1 MDDTMSTLTKMT
13 RTVKKL
19 EVPRPLKSTT
29 SSAHNRNSVL
39 DVKINSVDDL
49 IVLTEAVAYQMMQ
62 GNYDRALQSN
72 VATMYSNL
80 KLYGA
85 QLEALYKDFLDRYF
99 VVFRNGSQDER
110 LDKKTRLHLLE
121 LIELRAKLWQG
132 SDYMSQYYRHR
143 GTHAEPLLVP
153 TMEGS
158 GSGGSVSPT
167 LAAPAEPPSLL
178 GPGEIIKPSG
188 KFPKP
193 TKIPGKNYSKDE
205 VVIRNADSGKVM
217 GIKGRRVHMI
227 EELSDTIIS
236 FQRVSPGA
244 KERLV
249 QITGPNE
256 ENVNHAKHL
265 IGDTI
270 RRNASPVRLDG
281 AMDAL
286 PGAALAGSRASLDS
300 NGSDDAPRAREK
312 SPHNA
317 RALLHSYSTNDA
329 ALGEYKYTVTFGQH
343 SIKITGLNL
352 DLVKT
357 AKLVLDEYF
366 ESAGALEA
374 MGAGSG
380 DFFTLSQ
387 RPAAALLLRDDAA
400 LNGADDDVFLND
412 DNAGRVAIGGGVA
425 ECGVCVTLCCAACGG
440 ETDATPRRPR
450 FSRATSIDKKEGAAS
465 GARQTY
471 SYETL
476 VQYADSPLSKLPPS
490 GLAAFPA
497 ELARKVTLGG
507 RRPAPPAPRVLTPFR
522 SCLDFDSA
530 SYLKKVRA
538 AGGTTVAA
546 VDAPDSPEP

>member
-167 LAAPAEPPSLL
+167 LAAPAEPPALL

-205 VVIRNADSGKVM
+205 VVIRNADSGKV
-217 GIKGRRVHMI
+217 
-227 EELSDTIIS
+227 
-236 FQRVSPGA
+236 SPGA

-270 RRNASPVRLDG
+270 RRNASPVRLEG
-281 AMDAL
+281 AD
-286 PGAALAGSRASLDS
+286 AALAGSRASLDS
-300 NGSDDAPRAREK
+300 AGSDDAPRQREK

-317 RALLHSYSTNDA
+317 RALLHSLSTNDA

-400 LNGADDDVFLND
+400 LNGADDDVFAPPD
-412 DNAGRVAIGGGVA
+412 
-425 ECGVCVTLCCAACGG
+425 EHAAADC
-440 ETDATPRRPR
+440 DAAPRRPR
-450 FSRATSIDKKEGAAS
+450 FSRATSIDKNQGGAS
-465 GARQTY
+465 GSRQTY
-471 SYETL
+471 TYETL

-497 ELARKVTLGG
+497 ELARK
-507 RRPAPPAPRVLTPFR
+507 
-522 SCLDFDSA
+522 SCLEFDSA

-546 VDAPDSPEP
+546 VDAPDSPEPE

>member
-1 MDDTMSTLTKMT
+1 MDDNMSTLTKMT

-29 SSAHNRNSVL
+29 NTALNRNSVL

-49 IVLTEAVAYQMMQ
+49 IALTEAVAFQMMQ
-62 GNYDRALQSN
+62 GNFDRALSSN
-72 VATMYSNL
+72 VATMYANL

-121 LIELRAKLWQG
+121 LIELRAKTWQG

-153 TMEGS
+153 TMEGP
-158 GSGGSVSPT
+158 GVGGTSPP
-167 LAAPAEPPSLL
+167 LAAPADPPALL
-178 GPGEIIKPSG
+178 QPGELIKPSG

-270 RRNASPVRLDG
+270 RRNASPVRLE
-281 AMDAL
+281 
-286 PGAALAGSRASLDS
+286 GAAEGGRGSRASDS
-300 NGSDDAPRAREK
+300 DHDDDQPREK
-312 SPHNA
+312 SPHNSA
-317 RALLHSYSTNDA
+317 RALLHSFSTNDA

-343 SIKITGLNL
+343 SVKITGTNL

-366 ESAGALEA
+366 ESVGAVEA
-374 MGAGSG
+374 GAGSG

-387 RPAAALLLRDDAA
+387 RPGAALLLDDQ
-400 LNGADDDVFLND
+400 LNGNDDDVFAPSND
-412 DNAGRVAIGGGVA
+412 
-425 ECGVCVTLCCAACGG
+425 AAD
-440 ETDATPRRPR
+440 EAPRRPR
-450 FSRATSIDKKEGAAS
+450 FSRATSTDKGQGGS
-465 GARQTY
+465 GQRQVYT
-471 SYETL
+471 YETL
-476 VQYADSPLSKLPPS
+476 LQYADSPLSKLPPP

-497 ELARKVTLGG
+497 ELARK
-507 RRPAPPAPRVLTPFR
+507 
-522 SCLDFDSA
+522 SCLEFDSA
-530 SYLKKVRA
+530 SYLKKVRLAAAA
-538 AGGTTVAA
+538 AGTNVAE
-546 VDAPDSPEP
+546 DAPDSPEPE

>member
-1 MDDTMSTLTKMT
+1 MSTLTKMT

-62 GNYDRALQSN
+62 GNFDRALQSN

-121 LIELRAKLWQG
+121 LIELRAKHWQG

-158 GSGGSVSPT
+158 GGGGAASPT
-167 LAAPAEPPSLL
+167 LAAPAEPPTLL
-178 GPGEIIKPSG
+178 GPGELIKPSG

-270 RRNASPVRLDG
+270 RRNASPVRLEG
-281 AMDAL
+281 AL
-286 PGAALAGSRASLDS
+286 EGGALATSRASLDS
-300 NGSDDAPRAREK
+300 AGSDERPREK
-312 SPHNA
+312 SPHNNS
-317 RALLHSYSTNDA
+317 RALLHSFSTNDA
-329 ALGEYKYTVTFGQH
+329 ALGEYKYTVTFGDH
-343 SIKITGLNL
+343 SIKITGNNL
-352 DLVKT
+352 DLVKWSYNSCPVHRRRRSWCWTSTSRAPERWRRWRWGRATSSRCRSGPPPRCCCGTTPRST
-357 AKLVLDEYF
+357 APTTTC
-366 ESAGALEA
+366 S
-374 MGAGSG
+374 
-380 DFFTLSQ
+380 
-387 RPAAALLLRDDAA
+387 RR
-400 LNGADDDVFLND
+400 
-412 DNAGRVAIGGGVA
+412 
-425 ECGVCVTLCCAACGG
+425 
-440 ETDATPRRPR
+440 PRRPTTT
-450 FSRATSIDKKEGAAS
+450 ATKPNPHLIISQRTKRVHVVCAVAG

-476 VQYADSPLSKLPPS
+476 VQYADSPLSKLPPA
-490 GLAAFPA
+490 GLAAFPP
-497 ELARKVTLGG
+497 ELARK
-507 RRPAPPAPRVLTPFR
+507 
-522 SCLDFDSA
+522 SCLEFDSV
-530 SYLKKVRA
+530 SYLKKVRSA
-538 AGGTTVAA
+538 AGVCLGL
-546 VDAPDSPEP
+546 DAPDSPEPE

>member
-1 MDDTMSTLTKMT
+1 MSTLTKMT

-29 SSAHNRNSVL
+29 SSAHNRNSLL

-158 GSGGSVSPT
+158 GTGGSVSPT
-167 LAAPAEPPSLL
+167 LAAPAEPPTLL
-178 GPGEIIKPSG
+178 GPGEVIKPSG

-205 VVIRNADSGKVM
+205 VVIRNADSGK
-217 GIKGRRVHMI
+217 
-227 EELSDTIIS
+227 
-236 FQRVSPGA
+236 VSPGA

-270 RRNASPVRLDG
+270 RRNASPVRLEG
-281 AMDAL
+281 
-286 PGAALAGSRASLDS
+286 GNEAALGASRASLDS
-300 NGSDDAPRAREK
+300 NGSDDAPRPREK
-312 SPHNA
+312 SPHNS
-317 RALLHSYSTNDA
+317 RALLHSFSTNDA

-343 SIKITGLNL
+343 SIKITGNNL

-387 RPAAALLLRDDAA
+387 RPGAALLLRDDDE
-400 LNGADDDVFLND
+400 LNGDDDDVFH
-412 DNAGRVAIGGGVA
+412 AQQEQG
-425 ECGVCVTLCCAACGG
+425 EVT
-440 ETDATPRRPR
+440 
-450 FSRATSIDKKEGAAS
+450 TS
-465 GARQTY
+465 
-471 SYETL
+471 
-476 VQYADSPLSKLPPS
+476 
-490 GLAAFPA
+490 
-497 ELARKVTLGG
+497 
-507 RRPAPPAPRVLTPFR
+507 
-522 SCLDFDSA
+522 
-530 SYLKKVRA
+530 
-538 AGGTTVAA
+538 
-546 VDAPDSPEP
+546 

>member
-1 MDDTMSTLTKMT
+1 MSTLTKMT

-412 DNAGRVAIGGGVA
+412 DNAG
-425 ECGVCVTLCCAACGG
+425 
-440 ETDATPRRPR
+440 
-450 FSRATSIDKKEGAAS
+450 AAS

-497 ELARKVTLGG
+497 ELARK
-507 RRPAPPAPRVLTPFR
+507 

-546 VDAPDSPEP
+546 VDAPDSPEPE

>member
-1 MDDTMSTLTKMT
+1 MQQPAVAMDDTMSTVTKMT

-49 IVLTEAVAYQMMQ
+49 IVLTEAVAYEMMQ

-72 VATMYSNL
+72 VSTMYSNL

-121 LIELRAKLWQG
+121 LIELRAKHWQT

-153 TMEGS
+153 TMEGA
-158 GSGGSVSPT
+158 GGSVSPT
-167 LAAPAEPPSLL
+167 LATPPEPPALL
-178 GPGEIIKPSG
+178 QPGEVIKPSG

-270 RRNASPVRLDG
+270 RRNASPVRLEG
-281 AMDAL
+281 ALEA
-286 PGAALAGSRASLDS
+286 GAATDD
-300 NGSDDAPRAREK
+300 NGDDADDEPRAREK
-312 SPHNA
+312 SPHSN
-317 RALLHSYSTNDA
+317 RALLHSFSTNDA

-343 SIKITGLNL
+343 SIKITGQNL

-366 ESAGALEA
+366 ESSGALEA
-374 MGAGSG
+374 WGAGSG

-387 RPAAALLLRDDAA
+387 RPQAALLLRADPE
-400 LNGADDDVFLND
+400 LNGDRDDVFAPPLPAAAHDEPAAD
-412 DNAGRVAIGGGVA
+412 DAV
-425 ECGVCVTLCCAACGG
+425 
-440 ETDATPRRPR
+440 PRRPR
-450 FSRATSIDKKEGAAS
+450 FSRAASTDKNQGPGGCGA
-465 GARQTY
+465 GAVPRQTY
-471 SYETL
+471 TYETL
-476 VQYADSPLSKLPPS
+476 VQYADSPLSKLPPA
-490 GLAAFPA
+490 GLAAFPP
-497 ELARKVTLGG
+497 ELARKPEGAGAGAG
-507 RRPAPPAPRVLTPFR
+507 RG
-522 SCLDFDSA
+522 D
-530 SYLKKVRA
+530 A
-538 AGGTTVAA
+538 AY
-546 VDAPDSPEP
+546 

>member
-1 MDDTMSTLTKMT
+1 MSTLTKMT

-39 DVKINSVDDL
+39 DVKINSADDL

-85 QLEALYKDFLDRYF
+85 QLESLYKDFLDRYF

-158 GSGGSVSPT
+158 GTGGSVSPT
-167 LAAPAEPPSLL
+167 LAAPAEPPTLL
-178 GPGEIIKPSG
+178 GPGEVIKPSG

-270 RRNASPVRLDG
+270 RRNASPVRLEG
-281 AMDAL
+281 AE
-286 PGAALAGSRASLDS
+286 AALRASRASLDS
-300 NGSDDAPRAREK
+300 TGSDDAPRAREK
-312 SPHNA
+312 SPHNNS
-317 RALLHSYSTNDA
+317 RALLHSFSTNDA

-343 SIKITGLNL
+343 SIKITGNNL

-374 MGAGSG
+374 LGAGSG

-387 RPAAALLLRDDAA
+387 RPGAALLLRDDAA
-400 LNGADDDVFLND
+400 LNGADDDVFLHQD
-412 DNAGRVAIGGGVA
+412 AD
-425 ECGVCVTLCCAACGG
+425 AAAAADG
-440 ETDATPRRPR
+440 DATPRRPR
-450 FSRATSIDKKEGAAS
+450 FSRAASTDKHQGGGP

-471 SYETL
+471 TYETL
-476 VQYADSPLSKLPPS
+476 VQYADSPLSKLPPA
-490 GLAAFPA
+490 GLAGFPP
-497 ELARKVTLGG
+497 ELARK
-507 RRPAPPAPRVLTPFR
+507 
-522 SCLDFDSA
+522 SCLEFDSA

-538 AGGTTVAA
+538 AAGTTVAS
-546 VDAPDSPEP
+546 VDAPDSPEPE

>member
-1 MDDTMSTLTKMT
+1 MSTLTKMT

-29 SSAHNRNSVL
+29 NTALNRNSVL

-49 IVLTEAVAYQMMQ
+49 IALTEAVAFQMMQ
-62 GNYDRALQSN
+62 GNFDRALSSN
-72 VATMYSNL
+72 VATMYANL

-121 LIELRAKLWQG
+121 LIELRAKTWQG

-153 TMEGS
+153 TMEGP
-158 GSGGSVSPT
+158 GVGGTSPP
-167 LAAPAEPPSLL
+167 LAAPADPPALL
-178 GPGEIIKPSG
+178 QPGELIKPSG

-205 VVIRNADSGKVM
+205 VVIRNADSGK
-217 GIKGRRVHMI
+217 
-227 EELSDTIIS
+227 
-236 FQRVSPGA
+236 VSPGA

-270 RRNASPVRLDG
+270 RRNASPVRLE
-281 AMDAL
+281 
-286 PGAALAGSRASLDS
+286 GAAEGGRGSRASDS
-300 NGSDDAPRAREK
+300 DHDDDQPREK
-312 SPHNA
+312 SPHNSA
-317 RALLHSYSTNDA
+317 RALLHSFSTNDA

-343 SIKITGLNL
+343 SVKITGTNL

-366 ESAGALEA
+366 ESVGAVEA
-374 MGAGSG
+374 GAGSG

-387 RPAAALLLRDDAA
+387 RPGAALLLDDQ
-400 LNGADDDVFLND
+400 LNGNDDDVFAPSND
-412 DNAGRVAIGGGVA
+412 
-425 ECGVCVTLCCAACGG
+425 AAD
-440 ETDATPRRPR
+440 EAPRRPR
-450 FSRATSIDKKEGAAS
+450 FSRATSTDKGQGGS
-465 GARQTY
+465 GQRQVYT
-471 SYETL
+471 YETL
-476 VQYADSPLSKLPPS
+476 LQYADSPLSKLPPP

-497 ELARKVTLGG
+497 ELARK
-507 RRPAPPAPRVLTPFR
+507 
-522 SCLDFDSA
+522 SCLEFDSA
-530 SYLKKVRA
+530 SYLKKVRLAAAA
-538 AGGTTVAA
+538 AGTNVAE
-546 VDAPDSPEP
+546 DAPDSPEPE

>member
-1 MDDTMSTLTKMT
+1 MSTLTKMT

-29 SSAHNRNSVL
+29 SSALNRNSVL

-62 GNYDRALQSN
+62 GNFDRVLQSN
-72 VATMYSNL
+72 VSTMYSNL

-85 QLEALYKDFLDRYF
+85 QLESLYKDFLDRYF

-121 LIELRAKLWQG
+121 LIELRAKQWQG

-153 TMEGS
+153 TMEGA

-167 LAAPAEPPSLL
+167 LAAPAEPQTLL
-178 GPGEIIKPSG
+178 GPGEVIKPSG

-270 RRNASPVRLDG
+270 RRNASPVRLDD
-281 AMDAL
+281 AMEGGL
-286 PGAALAGSRASLDS
+286 GTSSASLDS
-300 NGSDDAPRAREK
+300 NGSDEAIRPREK
-312 SPHNA
+312 SPHNNA
-317 RALLHSYSTNDA
+317 RALLHSFSTNDA
-329 ALGEYKYTVTFGQH
+329 ALGEYKYTVMFGQH
-343 SIKITGLNL
+343 SIKITGNNL

-400 LNGADDDVFLND
+400 LNGADDDEVFTMAEQQNADGRGLD
-412 DNAGRVAIGGGVA
+412 DS
-425 ECGVCVTLCCAACGG
+425 L
-440 ETDATPRRPR
+440 PRRPR
-450 FSRATSIDKKEGAAS
+450 FSRATSTDKHQG
-465 GARQTY
+465 GARQSY
-471 SYETL
+471 SYESL
-476 VQYADSPLSKLPPS
+476 VRLADSPLSKLPPA
-490 GLAAFPA
+490 GLGSFPP
-497 ELARKVTLGG
+497 ELARKT
-507 RRPAPPAPRVLTPFR
+507 
-522 SCLDFDSA
+522 CLEFDSS

-538 AGGTTVAA
+538 AAATTIA
-546 VDAPDSPEP
+546 VDAPDSPEPE